1 MKREQFNN
9 ILNELN
15 GDSTDIVKLVLEEND
30 ENISNPTFKSE
41 NEAHPRDLT
50 LDTVIYVSQELKQGD
65 VKKYEFVVC
74 EAWLKPNNVW
84 TIVNIKKA
92 KEEQNFWILFYDSGT
107 YYLKK
112 GIKGPIG
119 VHVELKHKKEQY

>member
-15 GDSTDIVKLVLEEND
+15 GDKTDIVKLVLEENE
-30 ENISNPTFKSE
+30 ENVSIPTFKSE

-50 LDTVIYVSQELKQGD
+50 LDTIIYVSQELKKGEI
-65 VKKYEFVVC
+65 KKYEFVVC

-84 TIVNIKKA
+84 TIVNVKKS

-119 VHVELKHKKEQY
+119 VHVELKHKKEN

>member
-15 GDSTDIVKLVLEEND
+15 SDSTDIVKLVLEEND
-30 ENISNPTFKSE
+30 ENVSNPTFKSE

-65 VKKYEFVVC
+65 IKKYEFVVC

-92 KEEQNFWILFYDSGT
+92 KEEQNFWILFYDNGT

-119 VHVELKHKKEQY
+119 VHVELKHKKEQ

>member
-1 MKREQFNN
+1 MKRDQFNN

-15 GDSTDIVKLVLEEND
+15 GDSTDIVKLVLEENG
-30 ENISNPTFKSE
+30 ENVSNPTFKSE

-65 VKKYEFVVC
+65 IKKYEFVVC

-92 KEEQNFWILFYDSGT
+92 KEEQNFWILFYDNRT

-119 VHVELKHKKEQY
+119 VHVELKHKKEQ

>member
-30 ENISNPTFKSE
+30 ENVSNPTFKSE

-92 KEEQNFWILFYDSGT
+92 KEEQNFWILFYDNGT

-119 VHVELKHKKEQY
+119 VHVELKHKKEQ

>member
-15 GDSTDIVKLVLEEND
+15 SDSTDIVKLVLEEND
-30 ENISNPTFKSE
+30 ENVSNPTFKSE

-65 VKKYEFVVC
+65 IKKYEFVVC

-119 VHVELKHKKEQY
+119 VHVELKHKKEQ

>member
-15 GDSTDIVKLVLEEND
+15 GDNTDIVKLVLEEND
-30 ENISNPTFKSE
+30 ENVSNPTFKSE

-119 VHVELKHKKEQY
+119 VHVELKHKKED

>member
-15 GDSTDIVKLVLEEND
+15 SDKTDIVKLVLEEND
-30 ENISNPTFKSE
+30 ENISSPTFKSE
-41 NEAHPRDLT
+41 NEAAPRDLT
-50 LDTVIYVSQELKQGD
+50 LDTIIYVSQELKQGEI
-65 VKKYEFVVC
+65 KKYEFVVC
-74 EAWLKPNNVW
+74 ETWLKPNNVW
-84 TIVNIKKA
+84 TIVNIKKPR
-92 KEEQNFWILFYDSGT
+92 EEQNFWILFYDSGT

-119 VHVELKHKKEQY
+119 VHVELKHKKED